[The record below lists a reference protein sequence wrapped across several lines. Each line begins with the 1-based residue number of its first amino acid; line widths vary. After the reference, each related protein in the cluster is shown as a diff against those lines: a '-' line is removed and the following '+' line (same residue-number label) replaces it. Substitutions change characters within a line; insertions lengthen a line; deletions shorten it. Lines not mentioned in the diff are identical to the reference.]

1 MTTRDHSFS
10 MMTGMFIRIG
20 ATMAFLYGMSV
31 LAQEMPESKPVPDR
45 PDAFPSSTPDVI
57 QPVGALKPDEVVS
70 RDNANQQI
78 VGLMTAAKKAAD
90 EQRWDDA
97 EATYHQI
104 MQLPVPDIDK
114 RKTMIEMGQM
124 FEQHQAYAKAVLIYD
139 EFLERFRDDPI
150 NGEISLHDGR
160 ACRELGGFK
169 TALNHFYD
177 ALHSSLSMDKNQQKI
192 ALRAQFE
199 IAETHFAMGDYTE
212 AKRYFQR
219 LVLLDMSPDDQA
231 LVQFQLA
238 DTTYLAGD
246 NAEAVAGC
254 RKFLADHPDSPKAP
268 ETRYIVTRALQKLG
282 RSDEAAQET
291 LELLRDTKTRSAED
305 TKTWQHWQKRT
316 GMEVGGEL
324 YDSGDILNA
333 LAIYQRLA
341 ELDPTPLNRLPVVYQ
356 IGLCFERLRMVGK
369 ALQAYQY
376 ITDTQVD
383 SSADSV
389 SVLKDMAKW
398 RMGYLRWST
407 DTDRELG
414 ALLKPDWNTA
424 DIQPLKFRQSP
435 VQENPGEAATAPT
448 VTQ

>member
-1 MTTRDHSFS
+1 
-10 MMTGMFIRIG
+10 
-20 ATMAFLYGMSV
+20 
-31 LAQEMPESKPVPDR
+31 
-45 PDAFPSSTPDVI
+45 
-57 QPVGALKPDEVVS
+57 
-70 RDNANQQI
+70 
-78 VGLMTAAKKAAD
+78 
-90 EQRWDDA
+90 
-97 EATYHQI
+97 
-104 MQLPVPDIDK
+104 
-114 RKTMIEMGQM
+114 
-124 FEQHQAYAKAVLIYD
+124 
-139 EFLERFRDDPI
+139 
-150 NGEISLHDGR
+150 
-160 ACRELGGFK
+160 
-169 TALNHFYD
+169 
-177 ALHSSLSMDKNQQKI
+177 MDKNQQKV

-199 IAETHFAMGDYTE
+199 IAETHFTMGDYAE

-219 LVLLDMSPDDQA
+219 LVLLDMSPDDLA

-246 NAEAVAGC
+246 NAEAVAEC
-254 RKFLADHPDSPKAP
+254 RKFITDHPDSAKAP
-268 ETRYIVTRALQKLG
+268 EARYIVTRALQKLG

-291 LELLRDTKTRSAED
+291 LVLLRDTKTRSAED

-324 YDSGDILNA
+324 YDSGDVLNA

-341 ELDPTPLNRLPVVYQ
+341 ELDPAPESRLPVVYQ

-376 ITDTQVD
+376 IADTKVD
-383 SSADSV
+383 STADSV
-389 SVLKDMAKW
+389 SMLKDMAKW

-424 DIQPLKFRQSP
+424 DIQPLKFRQTP
-435 VQENPGEAATAPT
+435 VQPAPASDAQAAPT